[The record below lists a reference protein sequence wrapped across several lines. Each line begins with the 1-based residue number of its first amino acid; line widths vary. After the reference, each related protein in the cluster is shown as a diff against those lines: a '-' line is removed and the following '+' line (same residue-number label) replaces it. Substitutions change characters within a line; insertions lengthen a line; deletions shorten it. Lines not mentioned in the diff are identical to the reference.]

1 MTYAN
6 MIRLLSYKK
15 NEVSKPKINYDK
27 MLFSDSHNIS
37 NKIGKKKHNIFE
49 SLLFLQWNRFVLIDI
64 Q

>member
-37 NKIGKKKHNIFE
+37 NKIVKKNTIYLKVFCFC
-49 SLLFLQWNRFVLIDI
+49 SGIDLH
-64 Q
+64 